1 MAPSEADWTSLGL
14 KGNPFENVLP
24 GEHLDWVDV
33 APAIRA
39 ALEHRPFAVELVGE
53 KGAGKTTTLRWY
65 AGHHPD
71 ARYVYCAGAELP
83 TLPWED
89 AAVLCL
95 DEANNLNR
103 EALET
108 VVRDARRRGV
118 SLLVSTHWPLAD
130 VLGDVKT
137 FPLAQHAALS
147 WVEKRVAAASI
158 AGHSHFDFHAVAH
171 ALFPR
176 VSRVNYALLRVLYEL
191 AENLARG
198 LEAHDA
204 LDDAL
209 ARAREDETVAPFLRR

>member
-1 MAPSEADWTSLGL
+1 MGQSEADWTSLGL
-14 KGNPFENVLP
+14 KGNPFENVMP
-24 GEHLDWVDV
+24 GEQLDWVDV
-33 APAIRA
+33 PPAIRA
-39 ALEHRPFAVELVGE
+39 ALEHRPFLVELVGE

-65 AGHHPD
+65 AGHHAD
-71 ARYVYCAGAELP
+71 ARYVYCPGAELP
-83 TLPWED
+83 ELPWHD

-103 EALET
+103 DALQSVAREAQ
-108 VVRDARRRGV
+108 VRGT
-118 SLLVSTHWPLAD
+118 SLLVSTHWTLAD
-130 VLGDVKT
+130 VLAGVT
-137 FPLAQHAALS
+137 SFPLAQHTALS
-147 WVEKRVAAASI
+147 WVDRRVAAASL
-158 AGHSHFDFHAVAH
+158 AGHAHFDFHTVAH

-209 ARAREDETVAPFLRR
+209 ARAREDDTVAPYLHR